1 MKLKEDTIIV
11 TDNCHTRTTD
21 ETKEQ
26 GRNGNTALVIAEIS
40 TLKYLEY
47 EMFTTVILTLCLMVG
62 TFTTLNLLNYE
73 LDLLHRGE

>member
-26 GRNGNTALVIAEIS
+26 GRNGKTALVIAEIS